1 MKEDKKEEKL
11 VQDQKE
17 KKSNKKIEK
26 TKSDKTKKENS
37 VKKEKKQ
44 KNKKEKKDR
53 KPNKFIE
60 IIKKKWLVDGTKA
73 TILVLAIVAVFV
85 AINVLMQKLEL
96 TPIDFSQEKLYTLTD
111 ESKESVKN
119 IDKDINIYFIG
130 YDESDTNLDLAK
142 QYKKANE
149 KINVEAVDANNRPDL
164 VEKYGIESGTQG
176 IIIECGDKSKVL
188 TEQDL
193 VTYDTSTYET
203 ISIAEE
209 KLTSGIKSVT
219 TDKVSKVYFLEGY
232 SDFSLGDNMNYLNM
246 YLGNEINEVNEL
258 NVLSTG
264 KIPDDCD
271 TLVITNPNKDFDD
284 VTTSAILDYIKSGK
298 NILWLNAAVKT
309 NNNLPNVNE
318 VLAEYGIKPFEVG
331 VIRETDSSKM
341 VMNSPSLIIPKVESS
356 TVTKDL
362 YNTTGVIFINATK
375 INVDT
380 EKLEELNVEEEDLIT
395 TSENSYFRT
404 NFNITSETATADE
417 EKGSFV
423 VGAEF
428 KKTIK
433 EEDEENNTPAVMS
446 KMIVYGEN
454 YFISDYQL
462 SQNSQYGAIQLAYNK
477 DLMLNSIAYL
487 VDREEDITARK
498 STGTVTYTATD
509 EQDIIIRTVIF
520 SVPALII
527 FAGIVVWQVRRRK
540 K

>member
-60 IIKKKWLVDGTKA
+60 IIKKKWLVDGTKT

-119 IDKDINIYFIG
+119 IDKDINIYFVG

-203 ISIAEE
+203 ISVAEE

-219 TDKVSKVYFLEGY
+219 TDKVPKVYFLEGY

-284 VTTSAILDYIKSGK
+284 VTTNAILDYIKSGK

-341 VMNSPSLIIPKVESS
+341 VMNSPSLIIPEVESS

-362 YNTTGVIFINATK
+362 YNTTGVILINATK

-380 EKLEELNVEEEDLIT
+380 EKLEELNVEEEDLIK

-404 NFNITSETATADE
+404 NFNTKSETPTEDE
-417 EKGSFV
+417 EKESFV

-462 SQNSQYGAIQLAYNK
+462 SENSQYGAIQLAYNK

>member
-1 MKEDKKEEKL
+1 
-11 VQDQKE
+11 
-17 KKSNKKIEK
+17 
-26 TKSDKTKKENS
+26 
-37 VKKEKKQ
+37 
-44 KNKKEKKDR
+44 
-53 KPNKFIE
+53 
-60 IIKKKWLVDGTKA
+60 
-73 TILVLAIVAVFV
+73 
-85 AINVLMQKLEL
+85 
-96 TPIDFSQEKLYTLTD
+96 
-111 ESKESVKN
+111 
-119 IDKDINIYFIG
+119 
-130 YDESDTNLDLAK
+130 
-142 QYKKANE
+142 
-149 KINVEAVDANNRPDL
+149 
-164 VEKYGIESGTQG
+164 
-176 IIIECGDKSKVL
+176 
-188 TEQDL
+188 
-193 VTYDTSTYET
+193 
-203 ISIAEE
+203 
-209 KLTSGIKSVT
+209 
-219 TDKVSKVYFLEGY
+219 
-232 SDFSLGDNMNYLNM
+232 MNYLNM

-284 VTTSAILDYIKSGK
+284 VTTNAILDYIKSGK

-309 NNNLPNVNE
+309 NTNLPNVNE
-318 VLAEYGIKPFEVG
+318 VLAEYGVKPFEVG

-341 VMNSPSLIIPKVESS
+341 VMNSPSLIMPEIESS

-404 NFNITSETATADE
+404 NFNTTSETATADE

-433 EEDEENNTPAVMS
+433 EEDEESNTPAVMS

-520 SVPALII
+520 SIPALII

>member
-11 VQDQKE
+11 VQNQKE
-17 KKSNKKIEK
+17 KKSNKKVEK
-26 TKSDKTKKENS
+26 TKSDKAKKENNI
-37 VKKEKKQ
+37 KKEKKQ
-44 KNKKEKKDR
+44 KSKKEKKDG
-53 KPNKFIE
+53 KTNKFIE
-60 IIKKKWLVDGTKA
+60 IIKKKWLVDGTKT
-73 TILVLAIVAVFV
+73 TILVLAIIAVFI
-85 AINVLMQKLEL
+85 AINMLMQKLEL

-119 IDKDINIYFIG
+119 IDKDINIYFVG

-203 ISIAEE
+203 ISVAEE

-219 TDKVSKVYFLEGY
+219 TDKVPKVYFLEGY

-284 VTTSAILDYIKSGK
+284 VTTNAILDYIKSGK

-341 VMNSPSLIIPKVESS
+341 VMNSPSLIIPEVESS

-362 YNTTGVIFINATK
+362 YNTTGVILINATK

-380 EKLEELNVEEEDLIT
+380 EKLEELNVEEEDLIK

-404 NFNITSETATADE
+404 NFNTKSETPTEDE
-417 EKGSFV
+417 EKESFV

-428 KKTIK
+428 QKTIK

-462 SQNSQYGAIQLAYNK
+462 SENSQYGAIQLAYNK

>member
-1 MKEDKKEEKL
+1 M
-11 VQDQKE
+11 
-17 KKSNKKIEK
+17 
-26 TKSDKTKKENS
+26 
-37 VKKEKKQ
+37 VK
-44 KNKKEKKDR
+44 
-53 KPNKFIE
+53 
-60 IIKKKWLVDGTKA
+60 
-73 TILVLAIVAVFV
+73 
-85 AINVLMQKLEL
+85 
-96 TPIDFSQEKLYTLTD
+96 
-111 ESKESVKN
+111 
-119 IDKDINIYFIG
+119 
-130 YDESDTNLDLAK
+130 
-142 QYKKANE
+142 
-149 KINVEAVDANNRPDL
+149 
-164 VEKYGIESGTQG
+164 
-176 IIIECGDKSKVL
+176 
-188 TEQDL
+188 
-193 VTYDTSTYET
+193 
-203 ISIAEE
+203 
-209 KLTSGIKSVT
+209 
-219 TDKVSKVYFLEGY
+219 
-232 SDFSLGDNMNYLNM
+232 M

-284 VTTSAILDYIKSGK
+284 VTTNAILDYIKSGK

-309 NNNLPNVNE
+309 NNNLPNVNK

-341 VMNSPSLIIPKVESS
+341 VMNSPSLIIPEVESS

-404 NFNITSETATADE
+404 NFNTTSETATADE

-433 EEDEENNTPAVMS
+433 EEDEESNTPAVMS

>member
-11 VQDQKE
+11 VQNQKE

-53 KPNKFIE
+53 KLNKFIE
-60 IIKKKWLVDGTKA
+60 IIKKKWLVDGTKT

-119 IDKDINIYFIG
+119 IDKDINIYFVG

-209 KLTSGIKSVT
+209 KLTSSIKSVT
-219 TDKVSKVYFLEGY
+219 TDKVPKVYFLEGY
-232 SDFSLGDNMNYLNM
+232 SDFSLEDNMNYLNM

-284 VTTSAILDYIKSGK
+284 VTTNAILDYIKSGK

-309 NNNLPNVNE
+309 NNNLPNVNK

-331 VIRETDSSKM
+331 VIRETDSSKI

-404 NFNITSETATADE
+404 NFNTTSETVTADE
-417 EKGSFV
+417 EKGSFI

-428 KKTIK
+428 QKTIK

-487 VDREEDITARK
+487 VDREEDITAKK

>member
-1 MKEDKKEEKL
+1 
-11 VQDQKE
+11 
-17 KKSNKKIEK
+17 
-26 TKSDKTKKENS
+26 
-37 VKKEKKQ
+37 
-44 KNKKEKKDR
+44 
-53 KPNKFIE
+53 
-60 IIKKKWLVDGTKA
+60 
-73 TILVLAIVAVFV
+73 
-85 AINVLMQKLEL
+85 
-96 TPIDFSQEKLYTLTD
+96 
-111 ESKESVKN
+111 
-119 IDKDINIYFIG
+119 
-130 YDESDTNLDLAK
+130 
-142 QYKKANE
+142 
-149 KINVEAVDANNRPDL
+149 
-164 VEKYGIESGTQG
+164 
-176 IIIECGDKSKVL
+176 
-188 TEQDL
+188 
-193 VTYDTSTYET
+193 
-203 ISIAEE
+203 
-209 KLTSGIKSVT
+209 
-219 TDKVSKVYFLEGY
+219 
-232 SDFSLGDNMNYLNM
+232 MNYLNM

>member
-1 MKEDKKEEKL
+1 
-11 VQDQKE
+11 
-17 KKSNKKIEK
+17 
-26 TKSDKTKKENS
+26 
-37 VKKEKKQ
+37 
-44 KNKKEKKDR
+44 
-53 KPNKFIE
+53 
-60 IIKKKWLVDGTKA
+60 
-73 TILVLAIVAVFV
+73 
-85 AINVLMQKLEL
+85 
-96 TPIDFSQEKLYTLTD
+96 
-111 ESKESVKN
+111 
-119 IDKDINIYFIG
+119 
-130 YDESDTNLDLAK
+130 
-142 QYKKANE
+142 
-149 KINVEAVDANNRPDL
+149 
-164 VEKYGIESGTQG
+164 
-176 IIIECGDKSKVL
+176 
-188 TEQDL
+188 
-193 VTYDTSTYET
+193 
-203 ISIAEE
+203 
-209 KLTSGIKSVT
+209 
-219 TDKVSKVYFLEGY
+219 
-232 SDFSLGDNMNYLNM
+232 MNYLNM

-284 VTTSAILDYIKSGK
+284 VTTNAILDYIKSGK

-309 NNNLPNVNE
+309 NNNLPNVNK

-341 VMNSPSLIIPKVESS
+341 VMNSPSLIIPEVESS

-395 TSENSYFRT
+395 TSEDSYFRT
-404 NFNITSETATADE
+404 NFDTKSETATADE

-428 KKTIK
+428 QKTIK

>member
-1 MKEDKKEEKL
+1 
-11 VQDQKE
+11 
-17 KKSNKKIEK
+17 
-26 TKSDKTKKENS
+26 
-37 VKKEKKQ
+37 
-44 KNKKEKKDR
+44 
-53 KPNKFIE
+53 
-60 IIKKKWLVDGTKA
+60 
-73 TILVLAIVAVFV
+73 
-85 AINVLMQKLEL
+85 
-96 TPIDFSQEKLYTLTD
+96 
-111 ESKESVKN
+111 
-119 IDKDINIYFIG
+119 
-130 YDESDTNLDLAK
+130 
-142 QYKKANE
+142 
-149 KINVEAVDANNRPDL
+149 
-164 VEKYGIESGTQG
+164 
-176 IIIECGDKSKVL
+176 
-188 TEQDL
+188 
-193 VTYDTSTYET
+193 
-203 ISIAEE
+203 
-209 KLTSGIKSVT
+209 
-219 TDKVSKVYFLEGY
+219 
-232 SDFSLGDNMNYLNM
+232 MNYLNM
-246 YLGNEINEVNEL
+246 YLGNEINEVTEL

-284 VTTSAILDYIKSGK
+284 VTTNAILDYIKSGK

-309 NNNLPNVNE
+309 NNNLPNVNK

-380 EKLEELNVEEEDLIT
+380 ENLEELNVEEEDLIT

-404 NFNITSETATADE
+404 NFNTTSETATADE

>member
-1 MKEDKKEEKL
+1 
-11 VQDQKE
+11 
-17 KKSNKKIEK
+17 
-26 TKSDKTKKENS
+26 
-37 VKKEKKQ
+37 
-44 KNKKEKKDR
+44 
-53 KPNKFIE
+53 
-60 IIKKKWLVDGTKA
+60 
-73 TILVLAIVAVFV
+73 
-85 AINVLMQKLEL
+85 
-96 TPIDFSQEKLYTLTD
+96 
-111 ESKESVKN
+111 
-119 IDKDINIYFIG
+119 
-130 YDESDTNLDLAK
+130 
-142 QYKKANE
+142 
-149 KINVEAVDANNRPDL
+149 
-164 VEKYGIESGTQG
+164 
-176 IIIECGDKSKVL
+176 
-188 TEQDL
+188 
-193 VTYDTSTYET
+193 
-203 ISIAEE
+203 
-209 KLTSGIKSVT
+209 
-219 TDKVSKVYFLEGY
+219 
-232 SDFSLGDNMNYLNM
+232 MNYLNM

-264 KIPDDCD
+264 KIPEDCD

-284 VTTSAILDYIKSGK
+284 VTTNAILDYIKSGK

-309 NNNLPNVNE
+309 NNNLPNVNK

-341 VMNSPSLIIPKVESS
+341 VMNSPSLIIPEVESS

-395 TSENSYFRT
+395 TSEDSYFRT
-404 NFNITSETATADE
+404 NFDTKSETATADE

-428 KKTIK
+428 QKTIK